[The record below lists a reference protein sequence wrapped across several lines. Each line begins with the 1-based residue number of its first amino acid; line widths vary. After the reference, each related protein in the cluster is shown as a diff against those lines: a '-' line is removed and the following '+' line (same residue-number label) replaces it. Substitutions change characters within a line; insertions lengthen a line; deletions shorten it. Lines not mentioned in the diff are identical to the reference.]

1 MKLPVYYLSI
11 CMLIACMWQS
21 CSNEEAATLQTDKT
35 KDLSMHDVLQKY
47 LDAGFKIDSTTIYD
61 GEDSFDT
68 PEEALEFLELYLK
81 EKQKLKDGF
90 DFLKFFNTVPE
101 DESSKKFLKIVQ
113 DKGLIEWKLSIRD
126 IKTYPAQ

>member
-47 LDAGFKIDSTTIYD
+47 LDAGFKIDSTAIYD

-90 DFLKFFNTVPE
+90 DVLKFFNTVPE

-126 IKTYPAQ
+126 IKTYPVQ

>member
-1 MKLPVYYLSI
+1 MKLPIYYLSI

-47 LDAGFKIDSTTIYD
+47 LDAGFKIDSTAIYD

-68 PEEALEFLELYLK
+68 PEKALEFLELYLK
-81 EKQKLKDGF
+81 EKQKLKDGL
-90 DFLKFFNTVPE
+90 DVLKFFNTVPE

-126 IKTYPAQ
+126 IKTYPVQ